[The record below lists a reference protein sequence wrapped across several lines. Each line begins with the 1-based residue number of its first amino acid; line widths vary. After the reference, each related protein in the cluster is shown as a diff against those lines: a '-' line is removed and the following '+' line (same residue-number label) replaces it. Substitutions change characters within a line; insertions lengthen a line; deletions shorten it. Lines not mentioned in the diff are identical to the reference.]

1 MGSMDAAPPPAEPDT
16 TDWTFVL
23 EAGCPECGY
32 ELHDPAMTGERLRD
46 GVPRWA
52 EALGRPDVARR
63 PSEHVWSPLE
73 YAGHARDLIGV
84 LGERV
89 DAMLTRDDPV
99 LSDYD
104 GEAEAVR
111 GRFWAADPREV
122 ARQIAVATE
131 ATVAVLERVH
141 GDDWD
146 RTGRRGDGMTFT
158 VAGLCRYLLHDVEH
172 HLHDVGA

>member
-1 MGSMDAAPPPAEPDT
+1 MGTMDAAPPPAEPDS

-32 ELHDPAMTGERLRD
+32 ELHDPALTGERLRAA
-46 GVPRWA
+46 VPLWA
-52 EALGRPDVARR
+52 EALRRPDVAER

-73 YAGHARDLIGV
+73 YASHSRDLVAV

-89 DAMLTRDDPV
+89 DAMLTGEDPV

-111 GRFWAADPREV
+111 QEFWRNDPQEV
-122 ARQIAVATE
+122 ARQIEASTE
-131 ATVAVLERVH
+131 ATVAVLERVS
-141 GDDWD
+141 GDGWAQ
-146 RTGRRGDGMTFT
+146 TGRRGDGMSFT
-158 VAGLCRYLLHDVEH
+158 VTTLCRYLLHDVEH
-172 HLHDVGA
+172 HLYDVAA